1 MIRLIFLLVGAHV
14 LKPRWL
20 LLAFF
25 GLCWVLLGMA
35 IVYDIAD
42 DGLLSVPLDTLAI
55 LLVIEGVVEIAAA
68 LIIDIRIHWPGIWK
82 GLGFLVI
89 AFLISNIPWD
99 NNIFSALLFGVA
111 FLGDGLFRIASALV
125 LRTPTWRR
133 KIVYGLVEIGLSM
146 LIFSNWPFHHHITV
160 PLCFSILLITSG
172 TSLITMARQVWL
184 LPENR
189 SVMSLPLF
197 TSRGLRRWH
206 GVAYQHPPFP
216 QQNPPQPL
224 TVLVWTPVGSSV
236 VTGRRRVIDRYIAAV
251 DQNGVIATGHA
262 ALQVLPDLYISHY
275 PFNDIDRDSG
285 NFRAMLNAGEKND
298 VAGRFLPSLEQ
309 EAAGWCFPDQQVPF
323 SRYNAAALRNYWQV
337 YSADTTYNLTSRNC
351 SSTVVQALDVAM
363 EGVMGRYRFPGIRLF
378 FDPNFWLLGLV
389 RGRAEEMT
397 WTPGLAL
404 DYVRLLK
411 LVVEPGHSRA
421 WHRRV
426 HQAFLLRRSLVK
438 QQTQRQSRDKR
449 GRGQNHEV

>member
-1 MIRLIFLLVGAHV
+1 MIRLIFLLVGAYA

-20 LLAFF
+20 LMAFF
-25 GLCWVLLGMA
+25 GLCWLLLGMA

-68 LIIDIRIHWPGIWK
+68 MVIDIRIHWPGIWK
-82 GLGFLVI
+82 GLGFVFI
-89 AFLISNIPWD
+89 AFLISDIPWD
-99 NNIFSALLFGVA
+99 NNIVSSVLFGVA
-111 FLGDGLFRIASALV
+111 FLGDGLFRIASAAV
-125 LRTPTWRR
+125 LRTPDWRR
-133 KIVYGLVEIGLSM
+133 KIVYGLVEIGLSI

-160 PLCFSILLITSG
+160 PLCFSILLMTSG
-172 TSLITMARQVWL
+172 ASLIKMARQVWL
-184 LPENR
+184 LPENS

-206 GVAYQHPPFP
+206 GVAYQHLPFP
-216 QQNPPQPL
+216 QQNPSQPL
-224 TVLVWTPVGSSV
+224 TIFIWTPVGSSV
-236 VTGRRRVIDRYIAAV
+236 VTERRRVIDRYIAAV
-251 DQNGVIATGHA
+251 DQAGVISTGHA
-262 ALQVLPDLYISHY
+262 ALQAAPDLYISHY

-285 NFRAMLNAGEKND
+285 NFRAMLNAGEEND

-309 EAAGWCFPDQQVPF
+309 EAADWCFPDQQVAF
-323 SRYNAAALRNYWQV
+323 SRYNAEALYNYWQV

-351 SSTVVQALDVAM
+351 SSTVVQALDVAI
-363 EGVMGRYRFPGIRLF
+363 EGVMGHYRFPGVRLF

-397 WTPGLAL
+397 WTPGLVL

-411 LVVEPGHSRA
+411 LVVEPNRSRA
-421 WHRRV
+421 WHKRV
-426 HQAFLLRRSLVK
+426 HEAFLLRRSVIK
-438 QQTQRQSRDKR
+438 QEARLTTAQKR
-449 GRGQNHEV
+449 GRGQNNEV